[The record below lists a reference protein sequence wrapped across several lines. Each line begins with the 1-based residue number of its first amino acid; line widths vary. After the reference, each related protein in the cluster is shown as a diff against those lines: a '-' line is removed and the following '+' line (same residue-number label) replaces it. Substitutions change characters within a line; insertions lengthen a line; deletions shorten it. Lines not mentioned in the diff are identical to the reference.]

1 MKQKTGMKTGS
12 GRMSVSSA
20 GSFTAM
26 QMNVGATNNVRA
38 DMPRD
43 FRSGRFAMGKG
54 KAGKSDLKVTKP
66 EPMQDSKSLFRYLD
80 GKNLGYIDEPRT
92 EQTLGTDKPVKAEE
106 KIAPRN
112 KKGSVI

>member
-1 MKQKTGMKTGS
+1 MTFTTGS
-12 GRMSVSSA
+12 GRLRVSSI

-26 QMNVGATNNVRA
+26 QMNVSATNNVRA

-54 KAGKSDLKVTKP
+54 KSGKSDLKVTKP
-66 EPMQDSKSLFRYLD
+66 APMQNSKALFGYLD

-92 EQTLGTDKPVKAEE
+92 EQTLGTDKPVKVSE
-106 KIAPRN
+106 KQKSRN
-112 KKGSVI
+112 PKGSAI